1 MTPTSRQ
8 RHRRRSPILPKVR
21 VRAALPLL
29 AAAVLLAACGAVDAG
44 VTATKSRDNSQT
56 PVTTAGTGDTTPDTT
71 TPDTPGSPD
80 TTDAPRGPGD
90 TTFDTLPTDTTI
102 TVPDNQDVIDFGDAK
117 TPRDYDGFLIAAFQ
131 DIESFWATNFPELYG
146 KDFQQLQGGIFAA
159 YPERTTPIPGCQSPQ
174 TKYSDVEGNAFYC
187 SDGDFIVYDD
197 DFLLPELVKSL
208 GQSAVGVVLAHEFGH
223 AIQARAGE
231 LNEPTILKEQQADCF
246 AGAWA
251 AHVARGEADGL
262 TFGDEEIKRGLVAM
276 IQVRDPV
283 DGNVNDPNAHG
294 TGFDRVG
301 AFQDGFTGGVERCK
315 PFFTENRKL
324 IDIQFDPVNDPTGN
338 LPFDNGT
345 GKGDIKTLIPID
357 LDRFWTPKLQNI
369 DGGFTAPTLELFPAG
384 GPFPECDGA
393 DDADF
398 KTNHIFFCASTNQIL
413 VDEDFAQRLS
423 QDPDLGDMSVGYLI
437 GEAFSDAVQTALK
450 STLTGKDRVLLNDCF
465 TGAWVADDIPPLQP
479 ASRDD
484 DPTSIRLSAGDLDEA
499 IITAL
504 RRSDDS
510 TDTNQRGTAFEK
522 IAAFRNGVLNG
533 IDACRA
539 QINGGG

>member
-1 MTPTSRQ
+1 M
-8 RHRRRSPILPKVR
+8 R

-29 AAAVLLAACGAVDAG
+29 LAGALLAACGTVDAG

-56 PVTTAGTGDTTPDTT
+56 PVATTDDTAPDTT
-71 TPDTPGSPD
+71 TTD
-80 TTDAPRGPGD
+80 TTDTTNEPDKPGAPSD
-90 TTFDTLPTDTTI
+90 TAPTEPTI
-102 TVPDNQDVIDFGDAK
+102 TVPDDQDVIDFGDAK

-131 DIESFWATNFPELYG
+131 DIESFWAQNFPELYG

-262 TFGDEEIKRGLVAM
+262 TFGDEEIKLGLVAM

-345 GKGDIKTLIPID
+345 EGDDIKTLIPAD
-357 LDRFWTPKLQNI
+357 LNRFWVQKLQNV
-369 DGGFTAPTLELFPAG
+369 DGGFTAPTLELYPSG
-384 GPFPECDGA
+384 GPFPKCDGV

-398 KTNHIFFCASTNQIL
+398 KANQIFFCASTNEIV
-413 VDEDFAQRLS
+413 VDENLAQRLS
-423 QDPDLGDMSVGYLI
+423 QDPDFGDMSVGYLI
-437 GEAFSDAVQTALK
+437 GEAYSEAVQTALK
-450 STLTGKDRVLLNDCF
+450 STLKGKARVLLDDCF
-465 TGAWVADDIPPLQP
+465 TGAWVADDIPGTDGK
-479 ASRDD
+479 ASGGGEI
-484 DPTSIRLSAGDLDEA
+484 TLSAGDLDEA

-504 RRSDDS
+504 QRSDDS
-510 TDTNQRGTAFEK
+510 TDTNKRGTAFEK
-522 IAAFRNGVLNG
+522 IASFRNGVLNG

-539 QINGGG
+539 QINDGG